1 MRKITASVVAAL
13 IGNAQAQALGTFAAL
28 SAISMEWLHI
38 PFGPV
43 LCSALGGII
52 ALLMLYA
59 PNGPQS
65 RGQSIINI
73 LMTLFC
79 VPSAALLGC
88 ALAGYLQW
96 DIDSLGTYVICWAM
110 GLTLHKAL
118 PTMIDKFGQR
128 LVDGMNK
135 LFDKAGM

>member
-1 MRKITASVVAAL
+1 
-13 IGNAQAQALGTFAAL
+13 
-28 SAISMEWLHI
+28 MEWLRI
-38 PFGPV
+38 PLGPV

-59 PNGPQS
+59 PNAPQS
-65 RGQSIINI
+65 RGQSTINI

-88 ALAGYLQW
+88 AFAGYLQW
-96 DIDSLGTYVICWAM
+96 DIDGLGTYVICWAM

-118 PTMIDKFGQR
+118 PSMIDKFGQR

-135 LFDKAGM
+135 LFDKAGL